1 MIRAGRKLGS
11 LSSSTIA
18 GRADRS
24 GAVFAVCAALIAAA
38 GIVALAGSS
47 WAIVVY
53 LLIVEG
59 AWAAGWLLSAAGI
72 GACIVRLSGIRCE
85 SASLFAATCAAL
97 GMAIISILVLV
108 LGLMGWM
115 GRPAAVGILVA
126 GWIAGAATLG
136 RQVWNH
142 RSQISEFN
150 FRFRI
155 TDGQWLWLLVVPIAT
170 AALVAAAVVPG
181 VLWGD
186 EPHGYDVLE
195 YHLQVPREWY
205 ELGRIVPLKH
215 NVFSYFPFNVE
226 MHYLLAMH
234 VRGGPWAAMY
244 LAQLMHLAFI
254 ATAIVAIHGVVR
266 EVAGPRAAIGSA
278 LLAAGAPWMTM
289 LGGVAY
295 NEGGLLL
302 FGTLSIGWT
311 LLGMRQE
318 HRLRPLALAG
328 AMAGFACGAKLTAA
342 AMVLASVP
350 AAIVIAECTRPLRA
364 IRSAAVFLLAGIVTF
379 SPWLI
384 RNALWT
390 GNPVF
395 PEASGLLGRGPFTPI
410 QQQRWIRAHS
420 PREDQRPLPA
430 RLRAFAAQNLV
441 DWRYGYAVL
450 PVGVMAAAL
459 SLRRR
464 ETLALSVVL
473 MANAIVWLG
482 FTHLQGRFFIL
493 SIPLVAMLAGLV
505 QLPWWRWLVLGAA
518 LIAAGT
524 ALAQLSPRIVRASSL
539 IGLEDYRLILPEV
552 AGGEVLDGDRPIV
565 LVGDAQAFRWPVPM
579 SRLRYRTVF
588 DVDARPD
595 QSVIDAWIG
604 PDAPR
609 DAIIIVDPASL
620 RRFARTYWGIPP
632 FEGTQTQMFIL
643 DSSSRSWP

>member
-1 MIRAGRKLGS
+1 MNRAGRKLRS
-11 LSSSTIA
+11 LTSSTIA
-18 GRADRS
+18 RAERS
-24 GAVFAVCAALIAAA
+24 AAVFAVCALLIAAA

-47 WAIVVY
+47 WAIVID

-72 GACIVRLSGIRCE
+72 GAGVARLSGIRCE

-97 GMAIISILVLV
+97 GMGIISVLVLV

-115 GRPAAVGILVA
+115 GCSAATGILVA

-136 RQVWNH
+136 RHVWSH
-142 RSQISEFN
+142 RSQLSEFN
-150 FRFRI
+150 LQIRI
-155 TDGQWLWLLVVPIAT
+155 SDGQWLWLLMVPT
-170 AALVAAAVVPG
+170 AAMSLVAAAVVPG

-234 VRGGPWAAMY
+234 LRGGPWAGMY

-254 ATAIVAIHGVVR
+254 ATAIVAIYGVVK
-266 EVAGPRAAIGSA
+266 ELASPQAAIASA
-278 LLAAGAPWMTM
+278 VLAAAAPWMTM
-289 LGGVAY
+289 LGSVAY

-311 LLGMRQE
+311 LLAVRSE
-318 HRLRPLALAG
+318 HRARPMALAG
-328 AMAGFACGAKLTAA
+328 ALAGFACGAKLTAA

-350 AAIVIAECTRPLRA
+350 PAIVIAQCTRPLRA
-364 IRSAAVFLLAGIVTF
+364 IRSAAVFLLCGIVTF

-384 RNALWT
+384 RNAIWT

-395 PEASGLLGRGPFTPI
+395 PEATGLLGRGPFTQV

-420 PREDQRPLPA
+420 PREDQKSLPA
-430 RLRAFAAQNLV
+430 RLRAFAEQNLM

-450 PVGVMAAAL
+450 PVGLVAAAL
-459 SLRRR
+459 RPRRP

-473 MANAIVWLG
+473 MANTVVWLC

-493 SIPLVAMLAGLV
+493 SIPLVAILTGLV
-505 QLPWWRWLVLGAA
+505 EPVWWRWVVIGAA

-524 ALAQLSPRIVRASSL
+524 GPVQLSPRVLRASAL
-539 IGLEDYRLILPEV
+539 IGLEDYRPILPEV
-552 AGGEVLDGDRPIV
+552 AGGEVLDGDCPVI
-565 LVGDAQAFRWPVPM
+565 LVGDAQAFRYPVPM

-588 DVDARPD
+588 DLDAGPD
-595 QSVIDAWIG
+595 QPVIDAWIG
-604 PDAPR
+604 QEAPR
-609 DAIIIVDPASL
+609 EAIIIVDPASL

-643 DSSSRSWP
+643 DASSRSSP